1 MVVELIMCI
10 GCGVIC
16 GLCLD
21 MVGDLLVKVCVMY
34 DLLLLVL
41 GFV

>member
-1 MVVELIMCI
+1 MFELIMCI

-16 GLCLD
+16 GFCLD
-21 MVGDLLVKVCVMY
+21 MVVDLLVKVWVIY

-41 GFV
+41 GLV